1 MAARLPDAV
10 REGGLQRAVLHR
22 AATVDDIADQVVAF
36 CRTDSIN
43 GQVLPIDGGSV
54 FN

>member
-22 AATVDDIADQVVAF
+22 AASVDDIAEQVVTF

-43 GQVLPIDGGSV
+43 GQVMPIDGGSV